1 MMRSTKLT
9 SLLAGLWLATASL
22 PAVSEAA
29 PDFVDRAEVR
39 AFIGE
44 MADRHGFE
52 RGELRTLFKRA
63 TPRPE
68 AIRILSQARKEPL
81 PWPKHR
87 AIFLNAARIEGGLE
101 FWARN
106 SDALARA
113 KREYGVPEEVIVAI
127 IGVETRYGANAGTHP
142 MFDTLATLAF
152 DYPPRADFFRGELE
166 QFLLLAREEKVNP
179 RELTGSYAGAM
190 GIPQFIASSYR
201 KYARDF
207 NADGRRDLLHDEVDA
222 IGSVAHYLSA
232 FGWEADHP
240 IATRVSV
247 RDGALHSLPVGNVV
261 PEKSVAELRSLGVI
275 AVDTVPGEW
284 SATIIELET
293 ESGPEYWLGFRN
305 FYVITRYNR
314 SIAYAMSVYQLAQAL
329 KSARLESASGAIQ

>member
-1 MMRSTKLT
+1 MMRTTKFT
-9 SLLAGLWLATASL
+9 GLLAGLWLAIASL
-22 PAVSEAA
+22 SAASDPA
-29 PDFVDRAEVR
+29 PDFVERAEVR

-52 RGELRTLFKRA
+52 RGELRTLFKGA

-68 AIRILSQARKEPL
+68 AVRILAQARKEPL

-87 AIFLNAARIEGGLE
+87 AIFLNSARIEGGLE

-106 SDALARA
+106 SEALARA
-113 KREYGVPEEVIVAI
+113 KREFGVPEEIVVAI

-166 QFLLLAREEKVNP
+166 QFLLLVREEKVNP
-179 RELTGSYAGAM
+179 RELTGSFAGAM

-207 NADGRRDLLHDEVDA
+207 NGDGRRDLLHDEVDA

-232 FGWEADHP
+232 FGWQADNP

-247 RDGALHSLPVGNVV
+247 RDGALHSLPVGSVV
-261 PEKSVAELRSLGVI
+261 PEKSVAELKSLGVI
-275 AVDTVPGEW
+275 AADSVPGDW
-284 SATIIELET
+284 AATIMELEA
-293 ESGPEYWLGFRN
+293 EAGPEYWLGFRN

-329 KSARLESASGAIQ
+329 KAARVESLSGAMK